1 MMDQQEVDKIVQI
14 CEKIAPFMRK
24 HLIKMM
30 DEHGP
35 NISISVVSSVV
46 TNLMAHAITMVEVKG
61 GDIDDYVRIIMREV
75 SEKQREMSAAVQTHA
90 AIEKIMLPAG
100 RNTCRPLH

>member
-1 MMDQQEVDKIVQI
+1 MEDEEVKKIVQI

-90 AIEKIMLPAG
+90 AIEKIMLPTG
-100 RNTCRPLH
+100 RNTCRPMH

>member
-1 MMDQQEVDKIVQI
+1 MDQQEVDKIVQI

-90 AIEKIMLPAG
+90 ALEKIMLPG
-100 RNTCRPLH
+100 GSTTCRPMH

>member
-1 MMDQQEVDKIVQI
+1 MDQQEVDKIVQI

-24 HLIKMM
+24 HLIKLM
-30 DEHGP
+30 DEQGP
-35 NISISVVSSVV
+35 NVAISVVSSIV
-46 TNLMAHAITMVEVKG
+46 TNLMAHAIMMVEVKG

-90 AIEKIMLPAG
+90 ALEKVMLPTG
-100 RNTCRPLH
+100 RNTCGPMH